1 MLKPLVLDGK
11 KPGGQLMSTT
21 AVENWPGNIS
31 IMGPELMLNMR
42 EHAKHFG
49 AEYLEQTVTKVDFT
63 VHPFLIWT
71 DGDVQLEADTVI
83 VATGA
88 SPNKLG
94 CPGEEEYW
102 GRGVASCAVCDAAFF
117 KDRKVLVVGGG
128 DVAMENASFLSK
140 FASEITVVHIL
151 DELTASKPLQKRV
164 LDDSKITVIYG
175 STVSEIKG
183 DGTMVTG
190 VVVTEQNSGQTR
202 EIPVDGVFVSIGM
215 RPNTQPFEGQLELG
229 KGGYLVVPDHT
240 KTSVDGVFAA
250 GDVHDYRYRQA
261 ITSSGSGCMAA
272 MDAEAY
278 LQKLGLDE

>member
-1 MLKPLVLDGK
+1 
-11 KPGGQLMSTT
+11 MSTT

-31 IMGPELMLNMR
+31 IMGPELMMNMR

-63 VHPFLIWT
+63 VRPFLIWT
-71 DGDVQLEADTVI
+71 DGDVQLEAEAVI

-102 GRGVASCAVCDAAFF
+102 GRGVSSCAVCDGAFF

-183 DGTMVTG
+183 DGNMVTG

-229 KGGYLVVPDHT
+229 KGGYLVVTDHT
-240 KTSVDGVFAA
+240 KTSVEGVFAA